1 MDSLAEISYLANEE
15 SVIEDNRSMLDTIDE
30 NDDESKDQP
39 VSTYI
44 NLFNYE

>member
-44 NLFNYE
+44 NLFNHE